1 MRFINISKIAVVLF
15 LAFFSSN
22 SFAQL
27 YFEIAGDEDSKTNIQ
42 FSGFQSQDPTLD
54 RDLKIISDKIIANLN
69 TTNLFKII
77 NSDSEVKFLTPSSYL
92 DQNSSFSVE
101 EYSAPISSQGTS
113 GYLAPSVNPIFSIE
127 SVPDFERYSSQNISA
142 ILIAQANYDLE
153 GNIELRLR
161 VWDVV
166 DRKQL
171 FGKFYSSSFDNY
183 QKLSNT
189 ISNEIFKSLTGE
201 LAGHFNSKILYISES
216 GKLRK
221 RVKRL
226 AIMDFDGN
234 NKSFLTNGRNL
245 VLTPIFSKNPYE
257 VFYLSYKDDFPQI
270 FKLDLMSQTS
280 IPVGGFRGTT
290 YAAAAHP
297 KDSNKVLLS
306 AIFDG
311 NSDIYEMDIA
321 QNTATRLTKNPAID
335 TTASYSPDGEDIVFV
350 SDRTGERKIYIMDRN
365 GSSIRL
371 LSKGAGNYSKPVFSP
386 SGNMIAFTVLR
397 NSKFYIAIMTRD
409 GEDERLLTSAY
420 LAEGAK
426 FSPNG
431 RYLVYSKTRS
441 AYGPL
446 SVPKLFIIDTISG
459 YEYQLPSEPG
469 EGASDP
475 DWGEI

>member
-1 MRFINISKIAVVLF
+1 MRLSNLSKIAVFLF

-22 SFAQL
+22 LFAQL
-27 YFEIAGDEDSKTNIQ
+27 HFEISGEEDSRINVQ
-42 FSGFQSQDPTLD
+42 FSGFQSQDPTLN
-54 RDLKIISDKIIANLN
+54 RDLKIISDSIIGNLK
-69 TTNLFKII
+69 TTNLFKVL
-77 NSDSEVKFLTPSSYL
+77 NVKSKVKFLTPSSYL
-92 DQNSSFSVE
+92 DQSSNFSVE
-101 EYSAPISSQGTS
+101 EHSAPISSQGNV
-113 GYLAPSVNPIFSIE
+113 GYLSPSVNPIFSIE
-127 SVPDFERYSSQNISA
+127 SVPDFAKYSQEGISA

-161 VWDVV
+161 IWDVF

-183 QKLSNT
+183 QKLSNI

-221 RVKRL
+221 RVKKL
-226 AIMDFDGN
+226 AIMDFNGE
-234 NKSFLTNGRNL
+234 NKTFLTNGRNL
-245 VLTPIFSKNPYE
+245 VLTPIFSKKPNE
-257 VFYLSYKDDFPQI
+257 IFYLSYKDDFPQI
-270 FKLDLMSQTS
+270 FKLDLMSQMS

-297 KDSNKVLLS
+297 DDSNKVLLS
-306 AIFDG
+306 AIFSG
-311 NSDIYEMDIA
+311 NSDIYEMNIA
-321 QNTATRLTKNPAID
+321 QNVAKRLTKNPAID
-335 TTASYSPDGEDIVFV
+335 TTASYSPDGEDVVFV
-350 SDRTGERKIYIMDRN
+350 SDRSGERKIYITDKD

-371 LSKGAGNYSKPVFSP
+371 LSKGDGNYSKPVFSP
-386 SGNMIAFTVLR
+386 NGNMIAFTVLR
-397 NSKFYIAIMTRD
+397 NSKFYIAVMTKD

-431 RYLVYSKTRS
+431 RYLIYSKTRS
-441 AYGPL
+441 PYGSL
-446 SVPKLFIIDTISG
+446 SVPKLFIIDIISG
-459 YEYQLPSEPG
+459 HEYQLPSAPG

-475 DWGEI
+475 DWDEI